1 MSKSK
6 SKSNITSSV
15 VWLIGLLILCVH
27 AMIIAKDVQTI
38 IQDPNKENKP
48 EEVLKLAFDLTR
60 YVQ

>member
-15 VWLIGLLILCVH
+15 VWLIGLLILCAH